1 MAYDELVAA
10 RLRAALAGDP
20 AITEK
25 QMFGGVAFLRN
36 GHMLVGVNGERL
48 IVRVGPE
55 QYQETLR
62 NPQVRPFDMTGRE
75 MKGWVF
81 VSPGGYTDE
90 PSLRAWI
97 EKAVRFVTSLPPK

>member
-10 RLRAALAGDP
+10 RLRAALAGNS

-25 QMFGGVAFLRN
+25 QMFGGIAFLYH

-55 QYQETLR
+55 RYQEELQ
-62 NPQVRPFDMTGRE
+62 NPHVGPFDMSGRE

-81 VSPGGYTDE
+81 VSPGGFIDE
-90 PSLRAWI
+90 PVLRDWI
-97 EKAVRFVTSLPPK
+97 NKATLFVKTLPPK